1 LSSKGSTWDEID
13 FGVLGNLS
21 GDNYILRTKCSVKAR
36 VQEHGVPFPKNQPI
50 RIYSSLWN
58 ADHRTTR
65 GLDGSINNAWF
76 SQEMDS
82 AKVAMGIENLH
93 DIYNYRNDIKGEVRC
108 AVGCV

>member
-21 GDNYILRTKCSVKAR
+21 GNNYILRTNVFSQGKVTENNNSTSGIPNR
-36 VQEHGVPFPKNQPI
+36 VQKHGVPFPKNQPM

-82 AKVAMGIENLH
+82 AKVAT
-93 DIYNYRNDIKGEVRC
+93 
-108 AVGCV
+108 